1 VWNIFLK
8 SIDIEKSIESLD
20 TRVSTVEKIIGSVS
34 PIAPIKQSKLIK
46 NKKSVD
52 RSKSTPKPMSGNWL
66 GFVASACF
74 ILAACFI
81 VKLSIES
88 GWLTHEKQLGVATLF
103 GMALFIG
110 GIVISNADRIYAC
123 FLPAAGATVLY
134 FTGFAAHQYYLL
146 ISFQTVIAIT
156 TVVSGISIWFYLR
169 FKHDIYAIIAALG
182 AYIAPIVSGVEYN
195 TIYSLYYFTI
205 CSLNFATLAIWVE
218 SRTLTMISAYLA
230 ISITA
235 AIGLKLHQDVLIAT
249 VLAINFLIY
258 SIGTLFH
265 TRLTQQQLTEKES
278 WSLFPVLLIFYAME
292 YYYLSRIDQTIA
304 SCVSLAAAALLVG
317 LYYSAKKWL
326 PERRFNSRNVLL
338 TFVTLVCFHSIYL
351 GLLPLNIR
359 PWLFPMI
366 VFGYTLLHTRISV
379 VKWSIP
385 FLIPFVALSA
395 ILGIEYLSMIGHL
408 LSSKELTWSV
418 VAWPSF
424 ASIWC
429 LLIKNRKE
437 FAHKEE
443 YCYVLLAATHLLAI
457 MSLYQL
463 TSEYGTLAV
472 SASWLAYVLI
482 MLQVSTLRNDILIA
496 KSVLIVLFFAAG
508 KALLYDASSTPTI
521 IRTLSLILTGIV
533 LYASGLVIRKKTNW
547 QSKFITDYSS
557 DCKKN

>member
-1 VWNIFLK
+1 MK
-8 SIDIEKSIESLD
+8 SVDIEKSLQSLD

-34 PIAPIKQSKLIK
+34 PITPVKQSKLIK

-52 RSKSTPKPMSGNWL
+52 RSKSTPRPMSGNWL
-66 GFVASACF
+66 GFVASVCF

-103 GMALFIG
+103 GMALFAG
-110 GIVISNADRIYAC
+110 GIVISTADRIYAC
-123 FLPAAGATVLY
+123 FLPAAGAIVLY
-134 FTGFAAHQYYLL
+134 FTGFAAYEYYLF

-156 TVVSGISIWFYLR
+156 TIVSGISILFYLR
-169 FKHDIYAIIAALG
+169 FRHDIYAIIAALG
-182 AYIAPIVSGVEYN
+182 AYIVPIVSGVENN
-195 TIYSLYYFTI
+195 TLFSLYYFTI

-235 AIGLKLHQDVLIAT
+235 VIGLELDQDVLIAA

-258 SIGTLFH
+258 SIGTLFY
-265 TRLTQQQLTEKES
+265 TQLTKKQLTEKES

-304 SCVSLAAAALLVG
+304 SCGSLAAAALLIG
-317 LYYSAKKWL
+317 LYYSAKRWL

-351 GLLPLNIR
+351 GLLPLTLK
-359 PWLFPMI
+359 PWLFPLI
-366 VFGYTLLHTRISV
+366 VFGYAFGHTQVSSI
-379 VKWSIP
+379 KWSIP
-385 FLIPFVALSA
+385 LLIPFVALSA
-395 ILGIEYLSMIGHL
+395 ILGIEYLNILGHL
-408 LSSKELTWSV
+408 LSSKGLSWSV
-418 VAWPSF
+418 VAWASF
-424 ASIWC
+424 VSIWF
-429 LLIKNRKE
+429 LLIRNRKE
-437 FAHKEE
+437 LGHKEE
-443 YCYVLLAATHLLAI
+443 YCYVLLAAAHLFAI

-463 TSEYGTLAV
+463 TTDYGTLAV

-482 MLQVSTLRNDILIA
+482 ILQVSSLRNDVLIA

-508 KALLYDASSTPTI
+508 KALLYDAASTPTI
-521 IRTLSLILTGIV
+521 IRTLSLILTGVV

-547 QSKFITDYSS
+547 QGRLLKNCPSEQTKTD
-557 DCKKN
+557 

>member
-1 VWNIFLK
+1 MK
-8 SIDIEKSIESLD
+8 SVDIEKSLQALD

-34 PIAPIKQSKLIK
+34 PISPVKQSKLIK

-66 GFVASACF
+66 GLVASVCF

-103 GMALFIG
+103 GMALFTG
-110 GIVISNADRIYAC
+110 GIVISTADRIYAC

-134 FTGFAAHQYYLL
+134 FTGFAAYQYYLF

-156 TVVSGISIWFYLR
+156 TIVSGISILFYLR
-169 FKHDIYAIIAALG
+169 FRHDIYAIIAALG
-182 AYIAPIVSGVEYN
+182 AYIVPIVSGVENN
-195 TIYSLYYFTI
+195 TLFSLYYFTI

-235 AIGLKLHQDVLIAT
+235 VIGLKLDQDVLIAA
-249 VLAINFLIY
+249 VLAINFFIY
-258 SIGTLFH
+258 SIGTLFY
-265 TRLTQQQLTEKES
+265 TQLTKKQLTEKES

-304 SCVSLAAAALLVG
+304 SCGSLAAAALLIG
-317 LYYSAKKWL
+317 LYYSAKRWL

-351 GLLPLNIR
+351 GLLPLTLK
-359 PWLFPMI
+359 PWLFPLI
-366 VFGYTLLHTRISV
+366 VFGYAFGHTKISSI
-379 VKWSIP
+379 KWSIP
-385 FLIPFVALSA
+385 LLIPFVALSA
-395 ILGIEYLSMIGHL
+395 ILGIEYLNILGHL
-408 LSSKELTWSV
+408 LSSRALSWSV
-418 VAWPSF
+418 VAWASF
-424 ASIWC
+424 VSIWF
-429 LLIKNRKE
+429 LLIRNRKE
-437 FAHKEE
+437 LGHKEE
-443 YCYVLLAATHLLAI
+443 YCYVLLGAAHLFAI

-463 TSEYGTLAV
+463 TTDYGTLAV

-482 MLQVSTLRNDILIA
+482 ILQVSTLRNDVLIA

-521 IRTLSLILTGIV
+521 IRTLSLILTGVV

-547 QSKFITDYSS
+547 QGRFIKNCSYEHTKTD
-557 DCKKN
+557 

>member
-1 VWNIFLK
+1 MDTIDIEQCLHALEARVSKVEKINGITSASSEQSKSIKSKKSKLK
-8 SIDIEKSIESLD
+8 SI
-20 TRVSTVEKIIGSVS
+20 
-34 PIAPIKQSKLIK
+34 
-46 NKKSVD
+46 
-52 RSKSTPKPMSGNWL
+52 PKPMSGNWL
-66 GFVASACF
+66 GLVASVCF

-103 GMALFIG
+103 GMALFTG
-110 GIVISNADRIYAC
+110 GIIISSADRIYAC

-134 FTGFAAHQYYLL
+134 LTCFAAFQYYLL
-146 ISFQTVIAIT
+146 ISFQTLIALSTII
-156 TVVSGISIWFYLR
+156 SGVSIWFYLR
-169 FKHDIYAIIAALG
+169 FKHDIYAIVAALG
-182 AYIAPIVSGVEYN
+182 AYIAPLVAGVEN
-195 TIYSLYYFTI
+195 NAIFSLYYFTI

-235 AIGLKLHQDVLIAT
+235 VVGLKLHQDVLIAT
-249 VLAINFLIY
+249 VLVINFLIY

-265 TRLTQQQLTEKES
+265 TQLTKKHLTEKES

-292 YYYLSRIDQTIA
+292 YYYLSRIDPTLA
-304 SCVSLAAAALLVG
+304 SCVSLASAALLVG
-317 LYYSAKKWL
+317 LYYSAKRWF

-351 GLLPLNIR
+351 GLLPLSLK
-359 PWLFPMI
+359 PWLFAVI
-366 VFGYTLLHTRISV
+366 VFGYAYFHAKIKLIQ
-379 VKWSIP
+379 WSIR

-395 ILGIEYLSMIGHL
+395 ILGIEYLSILSHL
-408 LSSKELTWSV
+408 ISSNELSWSV
-418 VAWPSF
+418 VAGAAF
-424 ASIWC
+424 ASIWF
-429 LLIKNRKE
+429 LLIQNYKE
-437 FAHKEE
+437 LAQKEE
-443 YCYVLLAATHLLAI
+443 YCYVLLAASHLLAI

-463 TSEYGTLAV
+463 TIEYSTLAV

-482 MLQVSTLRNDILIA
+482 ILRVSTLRNDVLIA

-508 KALLYDASSTPTI
+508 KALLYDASSAPTI

-547 QSKFITDYSS
+547 KGKLI
-557 DCKKN
+557 